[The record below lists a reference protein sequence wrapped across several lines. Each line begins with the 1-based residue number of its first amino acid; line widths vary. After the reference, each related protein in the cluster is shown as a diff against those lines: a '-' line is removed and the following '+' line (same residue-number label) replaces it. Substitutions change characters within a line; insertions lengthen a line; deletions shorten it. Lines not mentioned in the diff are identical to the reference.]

1 MKKFSLVAFSG
12 ILLPLFGLAHEGH
25 GATDGFTI
33 THYFV
38 EPAHILYTLGVVLA
52 GVVFASYFRMK
63 KRKAAK

>member
-1 MKKFSLVAFSG
+1 MKKFTLVAFAGS
-12 ILLPLFGLAHEGH
+12 LLPLISLAHEGH

-38 EPAHILYTLGVVLA
+38 EPVHVLYTLGIVLA
-52 GVVFASYFRMK
+52 GVALTSYYRMK